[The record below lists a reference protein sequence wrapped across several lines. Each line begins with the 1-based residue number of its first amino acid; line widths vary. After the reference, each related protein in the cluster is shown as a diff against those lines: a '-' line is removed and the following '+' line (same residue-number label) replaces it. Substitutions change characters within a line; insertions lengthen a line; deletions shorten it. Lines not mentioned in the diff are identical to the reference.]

1 MSFIAFDMKAIIE
14 INLESSEQLTMRQ
27 VSKIKEMAESK
38 GRGFSDVLTELVRKG
53 LEVDRKENQ
62 NEEAA

>member
-53 LEVDRKENQ
+53 LEVDRKEAQ